1 MTNVEKSYIRV
12 TNGPTEPIHRPT
24 TEFSYPETTTPKQE
38 SWTFESLDDWNGDD
52 EFWNDDDETQFSNPE
67 ITTLLSPLIPEATT
81 PKKGKRNFPKKS
93 RGKKEETC

>member
-1 MTNVEKSYIRV
+1 MNFLMLLIISIITSMTNVEKSYIRV

-52 EFWNDDDETQFSNPE
+52 EFWN
-67 ITTLLSPLIPEATT
+67 
-81 PKKGKRNFPKKS
+81 
-93 RGKKEETC
+93 

>member
-12 TNGPTEPIHRPT
+12 TNNPTAPIHRPT

-52 EFWNDDDETQFSNPE
+52 EFWN
-67 ITTLLSPLIPEATT
+67 
-81 PKKGKRNFPKKS
+81 
-93 RGKKEETC
+93 